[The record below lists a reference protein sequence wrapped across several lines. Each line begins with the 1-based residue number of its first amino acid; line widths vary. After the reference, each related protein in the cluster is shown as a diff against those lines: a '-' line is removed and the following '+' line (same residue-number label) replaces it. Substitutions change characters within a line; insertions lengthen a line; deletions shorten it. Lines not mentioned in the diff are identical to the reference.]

1 LGVCEA
7 GWGAVVDSRIAEAGD
22 ASIRFCVLGP
32 LRAYR
37 GNTELTLGWPRQRAV
52 LAVLLLRPGQV
63 VSRDELID
71 AVWGTDP
78 PATAANVVHAY
89 IAGLRR
95 TLEPGRGRREP
106 GKLLASASPGYVLRL
121 PAERLDHAVAAR
133 HLADARREQE
143 AGELKGAVAAFDAAL
158 ALWQGIPLAGVPGPL
173 AELERARLAELRLS
187 ILEDRADTML
197 HLGMAAGLI
206 GQLRTLVAENPF
218 RERLA
223 GLLML
228 ALVGSG
234 RQAEALAAY
243 QRARQ
248 LLVEQ
253 LGVEPGQDLQ
263 RLHDDILHS
272 RVTAAASRPDAGGR
286 SLVVD
291 TPVVPRQLPL
301 AVPRFT
307 GRRAELKALS
317 NLAGEVGRSAG
328 TSVIATICGT
338 AGVGKTALVLHWAH
352 DVAERFPD
360 GQLYVNLRGFDPA
373 GKPVKP
379 GAAIRGFLRAFAV
392 PARRIP
398 NSLEEQVGLYRSLL
412 ADKRVLVVLDDARD
426 EDQVRPLLPGSSLC
440 MVIVTSR
447 SQLTGLAVGEGAH
460 VLTLG
465 VFTAGEA
472 RELLASRLGQEPIA
486 AEPHAVAELI
496 VLCAH
501 LPLALSVVAARA
513 AVQPKVPLAAFAAEL
528 RDTYTRLDTLNTG
541 DVSSDVR
548 AAFCRSYQGLAGLA
562 ARMFR
567 LLGLHPGP
575 DISVPAAASMAG
587 IPGGQAAV
595 ALRELAR
602 FHLATEHAPGRFTL
616 HDLLRAYAAEQAATF
631 DSEGE
636 RRAAIHRMLD
646 HYLHTA
652 RAGAVLLHP
661 ARDEVTPAPAQPGV
675 VPEYL
680 ANHGQALAWYE
691 AEHAVLLAV
700 IARAADVGFDTH
712 AWQLPWTL
720 VTFLYRT
727 GRWHEWTSLQRS
739 ALEAAERIGDYNAQ
753 ARSQLDSGY
762 ACVVRACYDGAHRH
776 LRQALGLFRQLDDE
790 VGQARAHNALAMAFE
805 GQGRHSEALDHAKR
819 SLDLYTAAGNPAA
832 QANALT
838 ELGWLQALL
847 GDYHQA
853 LNCCQQALDL
863 HRGLG
868 NRHGEAAAWASIGYT
883 LHCLGRRPDAI
894 TCHQRA
900 LTLYR
905 ELGDRHHQAGTL
917 TKLGDSQYAAGNHQ
931 AARNTWQQ
939 ALTILDS
946 LHHPDATQIQA
957 RLSGSVSLNLT
968 RRRWAKRTK
977 ANL

>member
-1 LGVCEA
+1 
-7 GWGAVVDSRIAEAGD
+7 VVDSRIAEAGD

-78 PATAANVVHAY
+78 PITVANVVHAY

-106 GKLLASASPGYVLRL
+106 GTLLASASPGYVLRL

-133 HLADARREQE
+133 HLADARRAQE

-173 AELERARLAELRLS
+173 AEIERARLAELRLS

-197 HLGMAAGLI
+197 HLGMAADLI
-206 GQLRTLVAENPF
+206 GQLHTLVAENPF

-223 GLLML
+223 RLLML
-228 ALVGSG
+228 ALVRSG
-234 RQAEALAAY
+234 RQAEALTAY

-263 RLHDDILHS
+263 RLHDDILHG
-272 RVTAAASRPDAGGR
+272 RVTAAVSRPDAGGR
-286 SLVVD
+286 SLIVD
-291 TPVVPRQLPL
+291 TPLAPRQLPL

-307 GRRAELKALS
+307 GRRTELKALS

-328 TSVIATICGT
+328 TSAIATICGT
-338 AGVGKTALVLHWAH
+338 AGVGKTALVVHWAH

-392 PARRIP
+392 PARGIP

-412 ADKRVLVVLDDARD
+412 AGKRVLVVLDDARD

-465 VFTAGEA
+465 VLTAGEA

-486 AEPHAVAELI
+486 EEPDAVAELI
-496 VLCAH
+496 VLCAQ

-548 AAFCRSYQGLAGLA
+548 AAFCRSYQDLAGLA

-587 IPGGQAAV
+587 IPGAQAAV
-595 ALRELAR
+595 TLRELSR

-680 ANHGQALAWYE
+680 ADHSQALAWYE
-691 AEHAVLLAV
+691 AEHAVLLAA

-712 AWQLPWTL
+712 AWQLPWSL

-739 ALEAAERIGDYNAQ
+739 ALEAAERLGDYNAQ
-753 ARSQLDSGY
+753 ARSQLDLGY

-776 LRQALGLFRQLDDE
+776 LRQALGLFRQLDDQ
-790 VGQARAHNALAMAFE
+790 VGQARAHNALAMALE

-819 SLDLYTAAGNPAA
+819 SLDLYTGAGNPAA

-838 ELGWLQALL
+838 ELGWLRALL

-863 HRGLG
+863 HRRLG

-883 LHCLGRRPDAI
+883 LHCLGCRQDAI

-917 TKLGDSQYAAGNHQ
+917 TKLGDSQHAAGNHQ

-946 LHHPDATQIQA
+946 LHHPDAIQIQA
-957 RLSGSVSLNLT
+957 RLSGS
-968 RRRWAKRTK
+968 
-977 ANL
+977 AN